1 MFVSNCSAGRRVY
14 PDGVTPADS
23 MISAAHAVVRRVGVR
38 ALSLAAVAEESGLSR
53 ATVYRRFTSKRGLIG
68 MLVDHELATLER
80 LVLDRL
86 RFADEPRETIHML
99 VREVLDHNARN
110 EALQAAL
117 RIDGTAL
124 LPWLVRSEGNE
135 TLVDIVTAR
144 ALAHIE
150 DSELAPHLTPDPASA
165 LEFMVGAVFTQ
176 LLSPARHM
184 THAQIASYVT
194 TAVYAGD

>member
-1 MFVSNCSAGRRVY
+1 M
-14 PDGVTPADS
+14 TPADS
-23 MISAAHAVVRRVGVR
+23 MLSAAQAVVRRVGVR

-68 MLVDHELATLER
+68 VLVDHELSALER
-80 LVLDRL
+80 LVLVRL
-86 RFADEPRETIHML
+86 RFADEPRQAIHTL

-117 RIDGTAL
+117 RIDGSAL
-124 LPWLVRSEGNE
+124 LPWLVRTGESE
-135 TLVDIVTAR
+135 TLVDIVTSR
-144 ALAHIE
+144 ALTHIE
-150 DSELAPHLTPDPASA
+150 DSELARHLTPDPASA

-194 TAVYAGD
+194 TAVCSDTVPNA